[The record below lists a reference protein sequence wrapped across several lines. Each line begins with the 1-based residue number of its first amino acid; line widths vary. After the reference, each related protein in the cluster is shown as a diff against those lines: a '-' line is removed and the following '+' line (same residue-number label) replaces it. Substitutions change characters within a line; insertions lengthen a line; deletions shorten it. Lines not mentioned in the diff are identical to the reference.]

1 MGEVVATIKDVAAAA
16 GVSISTVS
24 RALNG
29 ATGVSPEYV
38 VRVKAVADRLN
49 YSPNSLGRNLR
60 QQRQP
65 VWTLIVTDIENP
77 FLTSVARGVEDAAH
91 ASGYSVLLC
100 NSDGEVDREARYLEI
115 AAQNRVA
122 GVLVTPASQHSDVSR
137 LLELGIPVVAL
148 DRPLAGASGTDTV
161 LVDTRSAACKA
172 VASLIAAGR
181 KTIGCITGPRDTFTA
196 EERVA
201 GYRDG
206 LAQGGYAI
214 DPSLIRYADF
224 RVAGGHW
231 AAEELLAKNVDALLV
246 ASNQMTIGAIQVIRQ
261 SGRVLG
267 RDVYIALFD
276 DAPWVELFRD
286 TLTLVS
292 QPAYELGHA
301 AGRLILDRLAHGRR
315 ASQTVTL
322 AASISVMPSPS

>member
-1 MGEVVATIKDVAAAA
+1 MATIKDVAAKA

-29 ATGVSPEYV
+29 ASGVNPEYV
-38 VRVKAVADRLN
+38 ARIKAAAQQLN

-100 NSDGEVDREARYLEI
+100 NSDGEVDRETRYLEI
-115 AAQNRVA
+115 AARNRVA
-122 GVLVTPASQHSDVSR
+122 GVLLTPASPHTDVAR
-137 LLELGIPVVAL
+137 VVEYDIPVVAV
-148 DRPLAGASGTDTV
+148 DRPLTDGHGTDTV
-161 LVDTRSAACKA
+161 LVDTRSASCKA

-181 KTIGCITGPRDTFTA
+181 RRIGCITGPRDTFTA

-201 GYRDG
+201 GYADALR
-206 LAQGGYAI
+206 QGGLPV

-224 RVAGGHW
+224 RVAGGHR
-231 AAEELLAKNVDALLV
+231 AAEELLAEHVDALLV
-246 ASNQMTIGAIQVIRQ
+246 ASNQMTIGAIQVMRQ
-261 SGRVLG
+261 SGLTLG
-267 RDVYIALFD
+267 RDVDIALFD
-276 DAPWVELFRD
+276 DAPWVELFQD
-286 TLTLVS
+286 SLTLVS

-301 AGRLILDRLAHGRR
+301 AGRLILDRLTHGRR

-322 AASISVMPSPS
+322 AASIIPKGPRPET